1 MMPHL
6 RPLRSLLLPLLFA
19 PSLLPAQLA
28 PTWSATTG
36 SVQWMRTTSAGAL
49 VACTSAGLKGI
60 DPATGSVS
68 WTLPELANVPE
79 SGYAEVDRSP
89 FITLVPADH
98 PEDLFIVEPFT
109 GTVAFSS
116 EAAGISNIT
125 SKHFLYAN
133 NAIVLAGQKAD
144 KSAAMACVD
153 MGTGKVRWTKDDSF
167 SRITA
172 CNSTGPDAFL
182 LCTFAYIYK
191 LDAATGRE
199 IWKKAPNQEAEK
211 MGAGMNNLMALLDK
225 NAANINLPNVS
236 GVFVTSTHAP
246 GMCYLGM
253 QSEQRSE
260 STDAQGKKTVTLTY
274 KTFVN
279 GFKEADGAYAWNAP
293 LEMPQKLGTIVPLKT
308 GLLVG
313 AGDKRSVDLLD
324 YSTGAGRWG
333 KNGKGI
339 NVKGFLAGAVEI
351 GDRVLLTSG
360 GEDGVLTLVDASGME
375 VWKKP
380 AKLDGVVRSVKL
392 LGGDALVAT
401 EVEVDLIDLATG
413 LSRLEKTFQGG
424 AGLVAADDAA
434 TYVFNTKDGLLY
446 SIPAQ
451 GGAAKAVGSVPV
463 EFEGKEKA
471 SALEYTPAGLVL
483 SSDQNLALLGP
494 DGSVKYRK
502 YLPAPRESGLV
513 RALKYASAVRAAYYS
528 AAFGYT
534 SAAFGN
540 AAQNIQVTDGNS
552 AKAKDLATG
561 LSTGFG
567 EIAQQA
573 GNATKRFW
581 QEANARFKASATS
594 NDTRFVMT
602 EAGKGTF
609 ALKAIRKSDGSEA
622 ADIPLGRDK
631 SPKYE
636 VDGFTNAVY
645 LVDGDAVKCFKP

>member
-1 MMPHL
+1 MN
-6 RPLRSLLLPLLFA
+6 
-19 PSLLPAQLA
+19 PAWTA
-28 PTWSATTG
+28 GTG
-36 SVQWMRTTSAGAL
+36 AVQWLRTTSAGAL
-49 VACTSAGLKGI
+49 VVGTGEGLKGV
-60 DPATGSVS
+60 DPASGSVTWS
-68 WTLPELANVPE
+68 IKELANVPE
-79 SGYAEVDRSP
+79 SGYSEVDRSP

-98 PEDLFIVEPFT
+98 PEDLYIVEPFS

-125 SKHFLYAN
+125 SKYFLYEN
-133 NAIVLAGQKAD
+133 NVIVLAGQKAD

-172 CNSTGPDAFL
+172 CNSTGPDAFM
-182 LCTFAYIYK
+182 LCTFAFIYK
-191 LDAATGRE
+191 LDAATGQE
-199 IWKKAPNQEAEK
+199 IWKKAPNAEAEK
-211 MGAGMNNLMALLDK
+211 MGAGMSNLMALMDK
-225 NAANINLPNVS
+225 NAANLNLPTVS
-236 GVFVTSTHAP
+236 GVFVTTTHAP
-246 GMCYLGM
+246 GLCFIGM
-253 QSEQRSE
+253 QSEQRKE
-260 STDAQGKKTVTLTY
+260 TTDAQGKKSVTVSY

-279 GFKEADGAYAWNAP
+279 AFKEADGSYVWGAP
-293 LEMPQKLGTIVPLKT
+293 LQMPQKLGTIVPLRS

-313 AGDKRSVDLLD
+313 AGDNRSVDLLD
-324 YSTGAGRWG
+324 YNTGVGRWG

-339 NVKGFLAGAVEI
+339 NVKGILAGAVEI

-360 GEDGVLTLVDASGME
+360 GEDGVLTLVDGSGME

-401 EVEVDLIDLATG
+401 EQEADLIDLSTG
-413 LSRLEKTFQGG
+413 LSRLEKALKGG
-424 AGLVAADDAA
+424 AGLVASSEAD

-446 SIPAQ
+446 SVSST
-451 GGAAKAVGSVPV
+451 GGSARAVSTVPV
-463 EFEGKEKA
+463 EFEGKEKPT
-471 SALEYTPAGLVL
+471 ALEMTSAGLVL
-483 SSDQNLALLGP
+483 SSDQNLALMGT
-494 DGSVKYRK
+494 DGSVKFRK

-513 RALKYASAVRAAYYS
+513 RALKYASAIRAAYYS

-552 AKAKDLATG
+552 AKSKELATG
-561 LSTGFG
+561 LSTGFAD
-567 EIAQQA
+567 IAQQA

-594 NDTRFVMT
+594 NDIRFVMT
-602 EAGKGTF
+602 EAGKGTY
-609 ALKAIRKSDGSEA
+609 ALKALRKSDGSEA

-631 SPKYE
+631 TPRYE

-645 LVDGDAVKCFKP
+645 LAEGSGVKCFKP